1 MYLHAYWKNVAVQ
14 GIIFLDES
22 RLQIQAALRGSGCR
36 FLIDYEITECGNVYE
51 LTQLFGPVVT
61 MKLVRLQSVMLLEL
75 LLLLRRIWNAFQ
87 VVSICFLQFIRAQ
100 SCTDPYFSFSPR
112 CVMRVRGVAC
122 AFHASSEKYVTGAR
136 LLAVEM
142 HYGLRRFWRGGDI
155 RQ

>member
-1 MYLHAYWKNVAVQ
+1 MRSKL
-14 GIIFLDES
+14 FLFVFS
-22 RLQIQAALRGSGCR
+22 SSFVHRAAQI
-36 FLIDYEITECGNVYE
+36 LI
-51 LTQLFGPVVT
+51 
-61 MKLVRLQSVMLLEL
+61 
-75 LLLLRRIWNAFQ
+75 
-87 VVSICFLQFIRAQ
+87 
-100 SCTDPYFSFSPR
+100 FSFSPR